1 MERTLTGTKIRRQ
14 KLASATG
21 SEPIFCC
28 EVLMTETTTAP
39 EFIDITDDV
48 AAIVADSEAWC
59 GQVTVFSGHT
69 TAAIKVNEH
78 EPLLLGDLARVISD
92 LAPQHAEYDH
102 NDFSRRT
109 VNMEEDECANGHAHC
124 QHLFLSTSET
134 VPIIDGQMALGRWQ
148 RLFLIELDRPRDRKV
163 MVNVVG
169 VKK

>member
-21 SEPIFCC
+21 SEPVFCC

-92 LAPQHAEYDH
+92 LAPAA
-102 NDFSRRT
+102 RR
-109 VNMEEDECANGHAHC
+109 VRPQRLLA
-124 QHLFLSTSET
+124 
-134 VPIIDGQMALGRWQ
+134 PDGQYGRG
-148 RLFLIELDRPRDRKV
+148 RVR
-163 MVNVVG
+163 
-169 VKK
+169 